1 MAHQQGL
8 AAALKILTADRNSSI
23 EDVVGASAARHN
35 AMGGMTVALAIGK
48 FDALV
53 RSNEDEARNLLTVG
67 TPTSAVTG
75 RIPAGAAPT
84 QFPISASHFLHLHS
98 ARSCQSDEQ
107 PARRAARLFRSKRNG
122 APDRRSNR
130 LLPHRRGQEQSG
142 PGAASPEQVLPI
154 QTDLVIEAS
163 VGKLKVIGSNL
174 NDTILTQTVK
184 LDADGRST

>member
-84 QFPISASHFLHLHS
+84 QFPISASHFLYIYILPGL
-98 ARSCQSDEQ
+98 ANRM
-107 PARRAARLFRSKRNG
+107 
-122 APDRRSNR
+122 SNR
-130 LLPHRRGQEQSG
+130 LDAPLVYFDRNEMVPRIG
-142 PGAASPEQVLPI
+142 
-154 QTDLVIEAS
+154 DL
-163 VGKLKVIGSNL
+163 IGCSRTAGVRNR
-174 NDTILTQTVK
+174 
-184 LDADGRST
+184 ADLERLLLSKFFPSKPTW